1 MRIFNGQSPT
11 FSNKD
16 KCGQWSRQITV
27 IAALAGLIGCS
38 SNTPPVGEVG
48 HAEGNFGG
56 VVSDE
61 PHASLV
67 ARDIL
72 SAGGTAA
79 DAAVALYF
87 TLSVTYP
94 SGASLG
100 GGGVCTVHD
109 AKTRRVEVIDFRTGA
124 ASRKSASGKKVRLK
138 AIGVPG
144 NPRGMFA
151 LHARYGRLRWQ
162 QLVIPGEDLA
172 RFGMPVSRA
181 LASELVRGGAMFKTK
196 SGVLPKEGENL
207 QQVELSAILGR
218 IRAKGAGDFYTG
230 TLARQLEAGA
240 AAMGA
245 KLDVADLRGYR
256 PVWRKTVTANFGDH
270 IVHFP
275 PAIVPGGAIAAQMW
289 DSLVENGDY
298 ESSPEDAREKSLT
311 VSAMAALRSVL
322 KSDRRKSNFKSNYG
336 VTSFATIDSAG
347 GAVACS
353 VTANRR
359 FGVGRFI
366 PGTGVLAARAPM
378 FAKGGVSLAPML
390 IVNPHNGNGY
400 LAAAASGNAV
410 APGALISVALRVLL
424 DEEAPTKALAAPRFK
439 AAGVNASRGRVNMIY
454 CPGGMPNEAKT
465 CIYSADPL
473 GHGYAASGGN

>member
-11 FSNKD
+11 SLLKD
-16 KCGQWSRQITV
+16 KCGRWSRQITV
-27 IAALAGLIGCS
+27 VTALAGLAGCAGDSPPIG
-38 SNTPPVGEVG
+38 EIG
-48 HAEGNFGG
+48 HTQGNFGG

-61 PHASLV
+61 PHASLA

-72 SAGGTAA
+72 SAGGTAT

-100 GGGVCTVHD
+100 GGGVCVVHD
-109 AKTRRVEVIDFRTGA
+109 AKTRKVEVIDFRTGA
-124 ASRKSASGKKVRLK
+124 PSLKSAGGKKKRIK
-138 AIGVPG
+138 AVGVPG

-151 LHARYGRLRWQ
+151 LHARYGRLRWE

-181 LASELVRGGAMFKTK
+181 LAFELGRGGAMFKTK
-196 SGVLPKEGENL
+196 SGALPKEGENL
-207 QQVELSAILGR
+207 QQVELAATLGR

-230 TLARQLEAGA
+230 SLARKLETGA

-245 KLDVADLRGYR
+245 KLDIADLRGYR
-256 PVWRKTVTANFGDH
+256 PVWRKTVTAKFGNH
-270 IVHFP
+270 TVHFP

-289 DSLVENGDY
+289 DSLVKNGDY
-298 ESSPEDAREKSLT
+298 AATPEDAREKSLA
-311 VSAMAALRSVL
+311 VSSMTALRTVL
-322 KSDRRKSNFKSNYG
+322 KSDRRKSNFKADYG
-336 VTSFATIDSAG
+336 VTSFATIDRAG

-359 FGVGRFI
+359 FGVGRII

-424 DEEAPTKALAAPRFK
+424 DKEPSRKALAAPRFK

-454 CPGGMPNEAKT
+454 CPDGMPDGAKSCT
-465 CIYSADPL
+465 YSVDPL
-473 GHGYAASGGN
+473 GHGHAASGGN